1 MHHAHVRVRY
11 ACLLHRLLFECLHK
25 VFEPLGSFCLVMH
38 LLLLLQSQD
47 HTSDIILI
55 SVLVRIQIDIAHN
68 VVLCDAEVFILP
80 V

>member
-1 MHHAHVRVRY
+1 
-11 ACLLHRLLFECLHK
+11 
-25 VFEPLGSFCLVMH
+25 MH